1 MKFENFKFEAKQV
14 DDWAKLLFD
23 ALSRIGLLSAFAV
36 IANRGNLLWLQV
48 TVGVA
53 VLCLGYWIIFTS
65 ILRFRELRPE
75 EAWKAQSAT
84 LCGRILL
91 AAMMLPVLVA
101 IAMASF
107 GAVQAVIA
115 LSRVQRAQTV
125 ICLPPEH

>member
-1 MKFENFKFEAKQV
+1 MKFENLKFEAKLV

-23 ALSRIGLLSAFAV
+23 VLSRIGLLSAFAV
-36 IANRGNLLWLQV
+36 IANREHLFWLKV

-53 VLCLGYWIIFTS
+53 ALCLGYWIIFTS

-75 EAWKAQSAT
+75 EAWKEQSAT
-84 LCGRILL
+84 LGGRIRL
-91 AAMMLPVLVA
+91 AVIMLPVMIA

-115 LSRVQRAQTV
+115 LSRVQRAQAV
-125 ICLPPEH
+125 ICLPPGH